1 MKSFKKNGK
10 KLAETRK
17 DEMPDFAINTVFG
30 ARDRITNAF
39 KKMGKGAKNFG
50 NRADKAFKKAS
61 SSGLNFK
68 NIICGISFSFLAREI
83 IRFSDE
89 SIKAW
94 NLQDEAIKNVESGI
108 ISTGGSA
115 NKTLKELRA
124 QARSLQKD
132 TFFGDEKILK
142 NVSAQLLT
150 FTNIAD
156 TQFDRTQQ
164 AVLDVTAKLKGLSAG
179 ESDLLS
185 TSLQLGKALNDPVAN
200 LGALSR
206 SGIQFSVTQKDMIK
220 SLAKSGRLMD
230 AQNIILTELEKQYG
244 GTAAALAQTS
254 GGLEIQ
260 TKNMIGDL
268 QEVIGRGLVPL
279 KIGFL
284 KLSKE
289 VIQRAIP
296 VLEKIKIG
304 IATLKPAFMTI
315 ISAIQKFG
323 GVIINI
329 VSSIIPGF
337 IKENANLE
345 NGLSG
350 LGNIFKF
357 VAGFIDNFA
366 DGIKFLKPV
375 LVPLLGIYAAWT
387 AIQWALNIAM
397 SANPIG
403 LIIIGIVALIAGI
416 GLLIK
421 NWDTVVKF
429 FASGINNIKRFFA
442 DLWETRLK
450 PIVDFVVAVF
460 APMFKTAA
468 SGVTTAWQAVTD
480 FFSFLWN
487 GVLVPFGMFM
497 ADTFGPV
504 FSSVGDAV
512 MEGWSKVGDFFT
524 DLWNNIIK
532 PIIGGVVDATK
543 IIGGFFGNVGG
554 FFGGIGK
561 GIGDFFTGGEK
572 EDKDKKPPNTASAP
586 NTAEAEARTIEFKG
600 QLDINGAPEGSTTT
614 SKTKGSGFINMELLG
629 VNP

>member
-10 KLAETRK
+10 KPAKIRRDK
-17 DEMPDFAINTVFG
+17 MPDFAINTVFD

-61 SSGLNFK
+61 RSGLNLK
-68 NIICGISFSFLAREI
+68 SIIGGLSLAIITREI

-94 NLQDEAIKNVESGI
+94 NLQEEAIKNVESGI

-296 VLEKIKIG
+296 VLEKIKLG
-304 IATLKPAFMTI
+304 IATLKPHFMTI
-315 ISAIQKFG
+315 INAIQKFG
-323 GVIINI
+323 SVLINI

-337 IKENANLE
+337 IKENVNLK

-357 VAGFIDNFA
+357 VAGFIDSFA
-366 DGIKFLKPV
+366 GGIKFLKPI
-375 LVPLLGIYAAWT
+375 LIPLLGIYAAWT
-387 AIQWALNIAM
+387 AVQWALNIAM
-397 SANPIG
+397 TANPIG
-403 LIIIGIVALIAGI
+403 LIIVGIALLIAGI
-416 GLLIK
+416 GLLVK
-421 NWDTVVKF
+421 NWDKVVKF
-429 FASGINNIKRFFA
+429 FGTGINNIKRFFA
-442 DLWETRLK
+442 DLWETKLK
-450 PIVDFVVAVF
+450 PIVDFIVGVFGAVF
-460 APMFKTAA
+460 KTVA
-468 SGVTTAWQAVTD
+468 GGITTAWQAVTD

-487 GVLVPFGMFM
+487 DILVPFGGFM
-497 ADTFGPV
+497 ADTFGPI
-504 FSSVGDAV
+504 FSTAGDAV
-512 MEGWSKVGDFFT
+512 MEGWSKVGKFFT
-524 DLWNNIIK
+524 DLWDNIIK
-532 PIIGGVVDATK
+532 PIISGVVEGALK
-543 IIGGFFGNVGG
+543 VGEFFGNVGG
-554 FFGGIGK
+554 FFAGGIK
-561 GIGDFFTGGEK
+561 NIGDFFTGGEK
-572 EDKDKKPPNTASAP
+572 DKDKKPPNSASAP
-586 NTAEAEARTIEFKG
+586 NTAEAEARTFEFKG
-600 QLDINGAPEGSTTT
+600 RLDINGAPEGSTAT
-614 SKTKGSGFINMELLG
+614 SKTKGPGSINMELLG